1 MISSDRPMHGKV
13 CLVTGAAAGI
23 GAATAQGLAQRGA
36 TVILVDRDAEKGVV
50 TVQQIKQQT
59 GNSAVELGG

>member
-1 MISSDRPMHGKV
+1 MHGKV